1 MYHPGWDHTPQTHE
15 ARGSGWAVASVVA
28 ATDGANERDTEAT
41 AQRTSGLLA
50 VHGIQ
55 S

>member
-1 MYHPGWDHTPQTHE
+1 M
-15 ARGSGWAVASVVA
+15 AASIA
-28 ATDGANERDTEAT
+28 ATDGANEHAVEAT
-41 AQRTSGLLA
+41 ARHTGGLLA